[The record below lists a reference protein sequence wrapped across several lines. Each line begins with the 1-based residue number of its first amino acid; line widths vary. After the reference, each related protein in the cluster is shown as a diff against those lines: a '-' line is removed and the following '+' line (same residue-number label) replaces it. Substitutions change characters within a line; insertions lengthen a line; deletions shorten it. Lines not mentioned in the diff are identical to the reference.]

1 MRTFINPIKKAFLLS
16 LMVFAV
22 TVLST
27 GCHKND
33 YPCPGLGKSTEA
45 DLSKFDENGKLK
57 DDKNGNRRI
66 NKTSGL
72 VNKKSPKKL
81 RAPRKTHL

>member
-1 MRTFINPIKKAFLLS
+1 MRTFINPIKKSLVLS
-16 LMVFAV
+16 LMVFFIGMIN
-22 TVLST
+22 T

-33 YPCPGLGKSTEA
+33 YPCPGLGKSSEA

-57 DDKNGNRRI
+57 EDGKGKRI
-66 NKTSGL
+66 NKQSGL
-72 VNKKSPKKL
+72 VNKKNPKKL